1 MEENKFTY
9 ISDEIH
15 NEFEKILD
23 RIKSKWDI
31 EYNKIDFEFNY
42 NKKVYY
48 VVDQRFINLK
58 QINVI
63 EKIKNRLL
71 NDNNFNL
78 LIYSAHESLDKSN
91 LIFLK
96 NLFNEYKFDEKKIY
110 LVNNG
115 SNLNELQIKY
125 DTNFNIYRL
134 NILSNN
140 KIGDMIYSTDSFF
153 KKNKSG
159 KFFMT
164 FNKEDKTHRYG
175 LLMLLKKNN
184 LLEQT
189 NWSFLR
195 TNKGIINSDRLK
207 KIMSEDLVITLSNE
221 IEYFKN
227 LEYKFSDYES
237 QSEFNRNVVIEL
249 TMGENIKNYENS
261 YVNLTTESIFDE
273 REELIHITEKSYKP
287 FYYYQ
292 FPLIMASENHIKKMK
307 ELYDL
312 DFYEDVIDYSYDGVD
327 NDEERFKLYFK
338 EILRINDN
346 KEKFIEFYNN
356 NQHRFEQNKQ
366 KVIKIMDLLYNDY
379 QYFTNLI

>member
-1 MEENKFTY
+1 MENKFTY

-31 EYNKIDFEFNY
+31 EYNKIDYGFNY

-48 VVDQRFINLK
+48 VVDQRFINHK
-58 QINVI
+58 QTEVI
-63 EKIKNRLL
+63 EKIKDRLL
-71 NDNNFNL
+71 NDDNFNL

-96 NLFNEYKFDEKKIY
+96 NTFNEYKFDEKKIY
-110 LVNNG
+110 LLNNG
-115 SNLNELQIKY
+115 SNLNELQIICN
-125 DTNFNIYRL
+125 TNFNIYRL
-134 NILSNN
+134 NLLSNN

-159 KFFMT
+159 KFFIT

-175 LLMLLKKNN
+175 LLMLLKKYN

-189 NWSFLR
+189 NWSFLP
-195 TNKGIINSDRLK
+195 TSKGIINSDRLK
-207 KIMSEDLVITLSNE
+207 KIMNEELVISLENE

-227 LEYKFSDYES
+227 LEYKFSDYEIGI
-237 QSEFNRNVVIEL
+237 EFNRGNVIEL

-312 DFYEDVIDYSYDGVD
+312 DFFEDIIDYSYDGIVD
-327 NDEERFKLYFK
+327 DRERFKLYFN
-338 EILRINDN
+338 EILRINNN
-346 KEKFIEFYNN
+346 KETFIEFYNN
-356 NQHRFEQNKQ
+356 NQDRFEQNKQ

-379 QYFTNLI
+379 QYFTKLI

>member
-1 MEENKFTY
+1 MVENKFTY

-15 NEFEKILD
+15 DEFEKILD
-23 RIKSKWDI
+23 RIKYKWDI
-31 EYNKIDFEFNY
+31 EYNKVDFEFVH

-48 VVDQRFINLK
+48 VIDQCFIIFRE
-58 QINVI
+58 INKI

-78 LIYSAHESLDKSN
+78 LIYSAHESLDSTK

-96 NLFNEYKFDEKKIY
+96 NLFNEYKFNEKKIH

-125 DTNFNIYRL
+125 NTNFNIYRL

-140 KIGDMIYSTDSFF
+140 KIGDMIHSTNSFF

-175 LLMLLKKNN
+175 LLMLLKKYN

-189 NWSFLR
+189 NWSFLP
-195 TNKGIINSDRLK
+195 TNKGLINTDRLK
-207 KIMSEDLVITLSNE
+207 KIMNEDLVTTLSNE

-227 LEYKFSDYES
+227 LEYKFSDYEPEI
-237 QSEFNRNVVIEL
+237 EFNRGVVIEL
-249 TMGENIKNYENS
+249 TMNENIKNYENS
-261 YVNLTTESIFDE
+261 YVNLTTESVFDE
-273 REELIHITEKSYKP
+273 GGELIHITEKSYKP

-292 FPLIMASENHIKKMK
+292 FPLIMASKNHIKKMK

-312 DFYEDVIDYSYDGVD
+312 DFFEDIIDYSYDNVI
-327 NDEERFKLYFK
+327 NNEERFKLYFK

-346 KEKFIEFYNN
+346 KQMFIEFYNN

-379 QYFTNLI
+379 QYFMNLT

>member
-1 MEENKFTY
+1 MGENKFIY

-15 NEFEKILD
+15 DEFEKILD

-31 EYNKIDFEFNY
+31 KFNKIDFEFNY

-48 VVDQRFINLK
+48 VVDQSFINLK
-58 QINVI
+58 QINKI

-71 NDNNFNL
+71 NDDNFNL
-78 LIYSAHESLDKSN
+78 LIYSAHESLDRSN

-96 NLFNEYKFDEKKIY
+96 NIFDEYKFNNKKIY

-125 DTNFNIYRL
+125 NTNFNVYSL

-140 KIGDMIYSTDSFF
+140 KIGDMIHSTDGFF

-175 LLMLLKKNN
+175 LLMLLKKHN

-189 NWSFLR
+189 NWSFLP
-195 TNKGIINSDRLK
+195 TNKSIINSDRLK
-207 KIMSEDLVITLSNE
+207 KIMNEDTVTTLSNE

-237 QSEFNRNVVIEL
+237 QTEFNIGIVIEL

-261 YVNLTTESIFDE
+261 YVNLTTESVFDE

-312 DFYEDVIDYSYDGVD
+312 DFYEDVIDYSYDSVI
-327 NDEERFKLYFK
+327 NDEERFKLYFN

-346 KEKFIEFYNN
+346 KQMFIEFYNN

-366 KVIKIMDLLYNDY
+366 KVIKIMDLLHNDY
-379 QYFTNLI
+379 KYFTNLI

>member
-1 MEENKFTY
+1 MGENKFTY

-31 EYNKIDFEFNY
+31 DYNKIDFEFKY

-48 VVDQRFINLK
+48 VVDQCFIILK
-58 QINVI
+58 EINKI

-71 NDNNFNL
+71 NDDNFNL
-78 LIYSAHESLDKSN
+78 LIYSAHESLDSSK

-96 NLFNEYKFDEKKIY
+96 NLFNEYKFNEKKIY
-110 LVNNG
+110 LLNNG
-115 SNLNELQIKY
+115 SNLNELQIKCN
-125 DTNFNIYRL
+125 TNFNIYRL

-140 KIGDMIYSTDSFF
+140 KIGDMIHSTDSFF
-153 KKNKSG
+153 KNNKSG

-175 LLMLLKKNN
+175 LLMLLKKYN

-189 NWSFLR
+189 NWSFLP
-195 TNKGIINSDRLK
+195 TGKGIINTDRLK
-207 KIMSEDLVITLSNE
+207 KIMNEDLIASLSNE

-227 LEYKFSDYES
+227 LEYKFSDYEPET
-237 QSEFNRNVVIEL
+237 EFNRGVVIEL
-249 TMGENIKNYENS
+249 TMNENIKNYENS
-261 YVNLTTESIFDE
+261 YVNLTTESVFDE
-273 REELIHITEKSYKP
+273 GGELIHITEKSYKP

-292 FPLIMASENHIKKMK
+292 FPLIMASKNHIKKMK

-312 DFYEDVIDYSYDGVD
+312 DFFEDMIDYSYDSVI
-327 NDEERFKLYFK
+327 NNEERFKLYFK

-346 KEKFIEFYNN
+346 KQMFIEFYNN

-366 KVIKIMDLLYNDY
+366 KVIKIMDFLFNDY

>member
-1 MEENKFTY
+1 MVENKFTY

-15 NEFEKILD
+15 DEFEKILD
-23 RIKSKWDI
+23 RIKYKWDI
-31 EYNKIDFEFNY
+31 EYNKVDFEFVH

-48 VVDQRFINLK
+48 VIDQCFIIFRE
-58 QINVI
+58 INKI

-78 LIYSAHESLDKSN
+78 LIYSAHESLDSTK

-96 NLFNEYKFDEKKIY
+96 NLFNEYKFNEKKIH

-125 DTNFNIYRL
+125 NTNFNIYRL

-140 KIGDMIYSTDSFF
+140 KIGDMIHSTNSFF

-175 LLMLLKKNN
+175 LLMLLKKYN

-189 NWSFLR
+189 NWSFLP
-195 TNKGIINSDRLK
+195 TNKGLINTDRLK
-207 KIMSEDLVITLSNE
+207 KIMNEDLVTTLSNE

-227 LEYKFSDYES
+227 LEYKFSDYEPEI
-237 QSEFNRNVVIEL
+237 EFNRGVVIEL
-249 TMGENIKNYENS
+249 TMNENIKNYENS
-261 YVNLTTESIFDE
+261 YVNLTTESVFDE
-273 REELIHITEKSYKP
+273 GGELIHITEKSYKP

-292 FPLIMASENHIKKMK
+292 FPLIMASKNHIKKMK

-312 DFYEDVIDYSYDGVD
+312 DFFEDIIDYSYDNVI
-327 NDEERFKLYFK
+327 NNEERFKLYFK

-346 KEKFIEFYNN
+346 KQMFIEFYNN

-379 QYFTNLI
+379 QYFMNLI

>member
-1 MEENKFTY
+1 MGENKFIY

-15 NEFEKILD
+15 DEFEKILD

-31 EYNKIDFEFNY
+31 KSNKIDFEFNY

-48 VVDQRFINLK
+48 VVDQSFINLK
-58 QINVI
+58 QINKI

-71 NDNNFNL
+71 NDDNFNL
-78 LIYSAHESLDKSN
+78 LIYSAHESLDRSN

-96 NLFNEYKFDEKKIY
+96 NIFDEYKFNNKKIY

-125 DTNFNIYRL
+125 NINFNVYSL

-140 KIGDMIYSTDSFF
+140 KIGDMIHSTDSFF

-175 LLMLLKKNN
+175 LLMLLKKHN

-189 NWSFLR
+189 NWSFLP

-207 KIMSEDLVITLSNE
+207 KIMNEDTVTTLSNE

-227 LEYKFSDYES
+227 LEYKFSDYEPEI
-237 QSEFNRNVVIEL
+237 EFNRGVVIEL
-249 TMGENIKNYENS
+249 TMNENIKNYENS
-261 YVNLTTESIFDE
+261 YVNLTTESVFDE
-273 REELIHITEKSYKP
+273 GGELIHITEKSYKP

-292 FPLIMASENHIKKMK
+292 FPLIMASKNHIKKMK

-312 DFYEDVIDYSYDGVD
+312 DFFEDMIDYSYDNVI
-327 NDEERFKLYFK
+327 NNEERFKLYFK

-346 KEKFIEFYNN
+346 KQMFIEFYNN